1 MRERVLGLYKDYEG
15 NADRIY
21 SGLYSRTTSIE
32 GDTFYLQHRSAT
44 ELGPKDKHL
53 TDREVL

>member
-1 MRERVLGLYKDYEG
+1 MEYEG

-21 SGLYSRTTSIE
+21 SGLYSRATSIE

-53 TDREVL
+53 TDREML